1 MNKIQSL
8 TRIISSLIH
17 SSSNMNQQTKIEL
30 YTNLNDVV
38 TDLELNFNRLETMI
52 KKLENDIKVVEKLQ
66 KIKFY

>member
-30 YTNLNDVV
+30 YTNLNAVV

>member
-1 MNKIQSL
+1 MNRIQSL

-17 SSSNMNQQTKIEL
+17 SSPNMNQPTKIEL

>member
-1 MNKIQSL
+1 MNRIQSL

-30 YTNLNDVV
+30 YTNLNAVV